1 MYAKANNYR
10 PSSRVLRGHRRSY
23 INFVHP
29 INQPNSTESRDPL
42 LIPEVVNAD
51 LEKVKDR

>member
-23 INFVHP
+23 INFVRP